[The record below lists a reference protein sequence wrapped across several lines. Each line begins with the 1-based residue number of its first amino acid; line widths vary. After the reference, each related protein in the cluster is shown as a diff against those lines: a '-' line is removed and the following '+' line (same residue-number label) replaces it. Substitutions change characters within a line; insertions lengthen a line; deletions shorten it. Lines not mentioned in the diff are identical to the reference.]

1 VQLSKDNSN
10 HDETTGRVNFNLN
23 LNASESAKR
32 LSLSKQIEEL
42 SQMNRKIEQQ
52 NAS

>member
-1 VQLSKDNSN
+1 MQLSKDNSYN
-10 HDETTGRVNFNLN
+10 DDNTGKVN